1 MEELLVEE
9 IRIGPLKLR
18 YFVDGSRTNGA
29 VDCFEFAV
37 PAQTTGTH
45 PHYHEGVD
53 ELVFGVEGRVTFTV
67 DGQDRV
73 IGPRDFCFI
82 PRGVVHCFSN
92 KHDTAAVALSVLTPA
107 LIGPAYFREMAAVA
121 KAVTRPDPL
130 IVKSIMERHGLM
142 PV

>member
-9 IRIGPLKLR
+9 IRIGPLSIR

-29 VDCFEFAV
+29 VDCFEFTV
-37 PAQTTGTH
+37 PARTAGSN
-45 PHYHEGVD
+45 PHYHEAVD

-67 DGQDRV
+67 AGEDRV

-92 KHDTAAVALSVLTPA
+92 AHEEAAVVLSVLTPA
-107 LIGPAYFREMAAVA
+107 LIGPGYFREMAQAA
-121 KAVTRPDPL
+121 KAGTRPDEL
-130 IVKSIMERHGLM
+130 TVKSIMKRHGLV